1 MASAAARSAAGAA
14 GAATVVSKIDF
25 GSLVKGVPDF
35 TKLAKMNDL
44 AKIDPNFAKQ
54 LAGLTDAQKL
64 SKFDELADAAK
75 FSDDAAGAGAKG
87 QKATFL
93 AKNANTLLAG
103 GVAAGGLYYLDQQ
116 YKGAKEDVK
125 DCMKVCLPG
134 NWDDHAYGDL
144 DKSELQY
151 KELDDAGDQPVCS
164 AEMPDC
170 GKYCG
175 DKCEEIH
182 DYDAPGSNLLT
193 GAGGDAGELAGGLF
207 GGLLGGLGG
216 GLADGLGVDTGVLSA
231 SSSSSSLCC
240 CIVIILAAVMSA

>member
-44 AKIDPNFAKQ
+44 AKLDPNFAKQ

-182 DYDAPGSNLLT
+182 DYDAPGSDLLT
-193 GAGGDAGELAGGLF
+193 GLGGDAGELAGGLF

>member
-1 MASAAARSAAGAA
+1 MAGVAKGLGGIADISTTLA
-14 GAATVVSKIDF
+14 KMDF
-25 GSLVKGVPDF
+25 SGLAKGVPDV

-44 AKIDPNFAKQ
+44 AKIDPALAKQ

-64 SKFDELADAAK
+64 SKFDELADAA
-75 FSDDAAGAGAKG
+75 GAGSKA
-87 QKATFL
+87 QKSTFL

-182 DYDAPGSNLLT
+182 EYDAPGSDLLT
-193 GAGGDAGELAGGLF
+193 GLGGDTGELAGGLL
-207 GGLLGGLGG
+207 GGLFGGLGG

>member
-1 MASAAARSAAGAA
+1 MAGVAKGLGGIADISTSLA
-14 GAATVVSKIDF
+14 KMDF
-25 GSLVKGVPDF
+25 SGLAKGVPDV

-44 AKIDPNFAKQ
+44 AKIDPALAKQ

-134 NWDDHAYGDL
+134 NWDDYAYGDL
-144 DKSELQY
+144 DQNELQY
-151 KELDDAGDQPVCS
+151 KELDDASDQPVCT
-164 AEMPDC
+164 AQMPDC

-216 GLADGLGVDTGVLSA
+216 GLADGIGVDTGVVSA

-240 CIVIILAAVMSA
+240 CIVLILAAVMSA

>member
-14 GAATVVSKIDF
+14 GAAAAVSKIDF

-44 AKIDPNFAKQ
+44 AKLDPNFAKQ

-64 SKFDELADAAK
+64 SKFDELADAA
-75 FSDDAAGAGAKG
+75 GAGSKA
-87 QKATFL
+87 QKSTFL

-103 GVAAGGLYYLDQQ
+103 GVAAGGLLYLDRQ
-116 YKGAKEDVK
+116 YASAEEDVK

-134 NWDDHAYGDL
+134 NWDDYAYGDL
-144 DKSELQY
+144 DQNELQY
-151 KELDDAGDQPVCS
+151 KELDDASDQPVCT
-164 AEMPDC
+164 AQMPDC

-216 GLADGLGVDTGVLSA
+216 GLADGLGVDTGVVSA

-240 CIVIILAAVMSA
+240 CIVLILAAVMSA

>member
-14 GAATVVSKIDF
+14 GAAAVVSKIDF
-25 GSLVKGVPDF
+25 GSLVKGVPDL

-216 GLADGLGVDTGVLSA
+216 GLADGIGVDTGVVSA

-240 CIVIILAAVMSA
+240 CIVLILAAVMSA

>member
-14 GAATVVSKIDF
+14 STVAKLDF
-25 GSLVKGVPDF
+25 SSLVKGVPDV

-54 LAGLTDAQKL
+54 LDGLTDAQKL
-64 SKFDELADAAK
+64 SKFDELADV
-75 FSDDAAGAGAKG
+75 GAKA
-87 QKATFL
+87 KKSNFL
-93 AKNANTLLAG
+93 ADNASTLLTG
-103 GVAAGGLYYLDQQ
+103 GVVAGGLLYLDEQ
-116 YKGAKEDVK
+116 YASAEEDVK

-134 NWDDHAYGDL
+134 NWDDYAYGDL
-144 DKSELQY
+144 DQNELQY
-151 KELDDAGDQPVCS
+151 KELDDAGDQPVCT
-164 AEMPDC
+164 AQMPDC

-216 GLADGLGVDTGVLSA
+216 GLADGLGVDTGVVSA
-231 SSSSSSLCC
+231 SSSSLSLCC
-240 CIVIILAAVMSA
+240 CILVITAAVMSA

>member
-1 MASAAARSAAGAA
+1 MAGVAKGLGGIADISTTLA
-14 GAATVVSKIDF
+14 KMDF
-25 GSLVKGVPDF
+25 SGLAKGVPDV

-44 AKIDPNFAKQ
+44 AKIDPALAKQ

-64 SKFDELADAAK
+64 SKFDELADAA
-75 FSDDAAGAGAKG
+75 GAGSKA
-87 QKATFL
+87 QKSTFL

-103 GVAAGGLYYLDQQ
+103 GVAAGGLLYLDRQ
-116 YKGAKEDVK
+116 YASAEEDVK

-134 NWDDHAYGDL
+134 NWDDYAYGDL
-144 DKSELQY
+144 DQNELQY
-151 KELDDAGDQPVCS
+151 KELDDASDQPVCT
-164 AEMPDC
+164 AQMPDC

-182 DYDAPGSNLLT
+182 DYDAPGSDLLT
-193 GAGGDAGELAGGLF
+193 GLGGDTGELAGGLL
-207 GGLLGGLGG
+207 GGLFGGLGG

>member
-1 MASAAARSAAGAA
+1 MAGISKGLGAVADAGRFAGAA
-14 GAATVVSKIDF
+14 GDIGGAASAASRVGGAVGGAANLGK
-25 GSLVKGVPDF
+25 V
-35 TKLAKMNDL
+35 DL
-44 AKIDPNFAKQ
+44 SGISRVGGNATG
-54 LAGLTDAQKL
+54 AGTSAARG
-64 SKFDELADAAK
+64 ADDIAA
-75 FSDDAAGAGAKG
+75 AGAKG

-182 DYDAPGSNLLT
+182 DYDAPGSDLLT
-193 GAGGDAGELAGGLF
+193 GLGGDTGELAGGLL
-207 GGLLGGLGG
+207 GGLFGGLGG
-216 GLADGLGVDTGVLSA
+216 GLADGLGVDTGVVSA

-240 CIVIILAAVMSA
+240 CIVLILAAVMSA